1 MQPGMS
7 VSYVARRAGVAPS
20 LLFNWR
26 RRMLEGGLQAVQAD
40 EEVVGTSRSVSWND
54 GCANG
59 VVIALRS
66 NIRWCSDHFEPP
78 VVMARSC
85 VCCLRIHACDREV
98 IGWLATSAGISGEM
112 VRDLM
117 IACVERRFGISKAAH
132 PVEWLSDNGS
142 AYIAKDTLDTATAL
156 GLKLCFTPVR
166 SPESNGIAEA
176 FVKTF
181 KRDYARLSIL
191 PDAETVIALLTGWF
205 EDYNGVYLHSGL
217 KFLSPREFLRL
228 SA

>member
-1 MQPGMS
+1 
-7 VSYVARRAGVAPS
+7 
-20 LLFNWR
+20 
-26 RRMLEGGLQAVQAD
+26 
-40 EEVVGTSRSVSWND
+40 
-54 GCANG
+54 
-59 VVIALRS
+59 
-66 NIRWCSDHFEPP
+66 
-78 VVMARSC
+78 MARSC
-85 VCCLRIHACDREV
+85 VCCLLSMPAIARSWP
-98 IGWLATSAGISGEM
+98 GWPRPPASPARWC
-112 VRDLM
+112 RDLM
-117 IACVERRFGISKAAH
+117 VACVERRFGISKAAH

-191 PDAETVIALLTGWF
+191 PDAETVIALLPAWF
-205 EDYNGVYLHSGL
+205 EDYNEVHPHSGL